1 MKTIEKNGVDV
12 DAVMKGTI
20 SIHSLFGLAKVLDVA
35 QEVEVS
41 KSKAKSLKRKA
52 ENKKV
57 MVVEEEVKDTME
69 IDTTTGGT
77 ELGAPL

>member
-1 MKTIEKNGVDV
+1 
-12 DAVMKGTI
+12 
-20 SIHSLFGLAKVLDVA
+20 VLDVA

-57 MVVEEEVKDTME
+57 MVVEEEVKNTME